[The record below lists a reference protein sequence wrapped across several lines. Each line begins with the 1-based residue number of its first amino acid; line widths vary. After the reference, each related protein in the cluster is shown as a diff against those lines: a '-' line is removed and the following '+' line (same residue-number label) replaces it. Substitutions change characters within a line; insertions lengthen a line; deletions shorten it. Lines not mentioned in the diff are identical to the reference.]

1 MKIKVNHDAIRQFKK
16 RKELPKPPEVPKD
29 MRSIEAMI
37 DKLGDHP
44 TVTNNSVADKPAE
57 IITKADKPAEIIIA
71 KTVNA
76 QQRSFKKAKHSEIPD
91 VVAEQM
97 ETSPYQTAFC
107 PEAETDLKIIK
118 KNPEEFIEIN
128 MVRTSRVVD
137 TFCIRVDEKNFTYKK
152 RKYPIKQAGIY
163 LMPTKTGLLMPT
175 SFYREDHD
183 EPAVFKNTNK
193 GITGRALTLLY
204 KQELYQQI
212 LYAENPK
219 YNLFIV
225 ILLIANLITFGI
237 GCYIVFGGG

>member
-1 MKIKVNHDAIRQFKK
+1 MKQFKK
-16 RKELPKPPEVPKD
+16 RKELPKPPEVLKD
-29 MRSIEAMI
+29 MRSIEAII
-37 DKLGDHP
+37 DKMETTPPKKELKTLPSPVIKD
-44 TVTNNSVADKPAE
+44 V
-57 IITKADKPAEIIIA
+57 PAEIIIA
-71 KTVNA
+71 KDINKY
-76 QQRSFKKAKHSEIPD
+76 KKIPKKEVAPSEIPD

-107 PEAETDLKIIK
+107 PEAVTDLKILR